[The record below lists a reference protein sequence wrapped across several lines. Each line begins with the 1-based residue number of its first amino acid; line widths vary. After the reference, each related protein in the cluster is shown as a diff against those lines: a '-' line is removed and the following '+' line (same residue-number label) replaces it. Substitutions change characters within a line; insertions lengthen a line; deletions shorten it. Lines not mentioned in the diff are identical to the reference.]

1 MRDEQRR
8 RRAFEAK
15 PEGPGTPNPFHT
27 TPGAAMDEMST
38 EPKDGKQFTPL
49 FTLYKRGFSAQN
61 INGS

>member
-38 EPKDGKQFTPL
+38 EPNIIQYVVDDLTPD
-49 FTLYKRGFSAQN
+49 KESALLVQN
-61 INGS
+61 GL

>member
-38 EPKDGKQFTPL
+38 EPNLRSRIHPFWAICQPWDGPQGQ
-49 FTLYKRGFSAQN
+49 R
-61 INGS
+61 

>member
-38 EPKDGKQFTPL
+38 EPKSVRFYPPLIPL
-49 FTLYKRGFSAQN
+49 FCSESFH
-61 INGS
+61 NGL

>member
-38 EPKDGKQFTPL
+38 EPSITNFWPQTRLISSLRTRP
-49 FTLYKRGFSAQN
+49 N
-61 INGS
+61 HP